1 MLGRSGR
8 LPSTKNW
15 YVVVPWR
22 SSGRMPRSVGMRSTL
37 KMRFFSP
44 STWRPKRLSAW
55 ATNSLTSRWHH
66 SLFTKLALMMGSR
79 VAVLARRLTIL
90 RSKSSL
96 LRISQSRHTRAS
108 EVDADLLHQ
117 VVVKLGN
124 PALALATDH
133 VIVAVRVT
141 DEDIGVESL
150 PIVLE
155 LVAVHPILHAQ
166 DAAVSRRRSTPPT
179 MHSRHFAINAFF
191 RLIRRRCGNQRLT

>member
-1 MLGRSGR
+1 
-8 LPSTKNW
+8 
-15 YVVVPWR
+15 
-22 SSGRMPRSVGMRSTL
+22 
-37 KMRFFSP
+37 
-44 STWRPKRLSAW
+44 
-55 ATNSLTSRWHH
+55 
-66 SLFTKLALMMGSR
+66 
-79 VAVLARRLTIL
+79 
-90 RSKSSL
+90 
-96 LRISQSRHTRAS
+96 
-108 EVDADLLHQ
+108 
-117 VVVKLGN
+117 VKLGN

-191 RLIRRRCGNQRLT
+191 RLIRRRCGNQRLTFAVRKRTTELSCEGMISILPGSGWIGA